1 MTVQSISDFFLGG
14 GFCLNLRQIFITES
28 QEVSSRLTISS
39 VLILL
44 YSIFQVCWPDI
55 CTKYAKQNLNML
67 FFNSVSKPYRE
78 IDPPQGGFNLQKIQ
92 LQFNLSET
100 ICNKR
105 K

>member
-1 MTVQSISDFFLGG
+1 
-14 GFCLNLRQIFITES
+14 
-28 QEVSSRLTISS
+28 
-39 VLILL
+39 
-44 YSIFQVCWPDI
+44 
-55 CTKYAKQNLNML
+55 ML

-78 IDPPQGGFNLQKIQ
+78 FDPPQGGFNLQKIQ

>member
-1 MTVQSISDFFLGG
+1 M
-14 GFCLNLRQIFITES
+14 
-28 QEVSSRLTISS
+28 
-39 VLILL
+39 IL
-44 YSIFQVCWPDI
+44 
-55 CTKYAKQNLNML
+55 KENAKQNLNML

-100 ICNKR
+100 ICYKR